1 MADITERKASTD
13 NQQGEVL
20 SFPMAAVQ
28 IFEGAIVALNSAG
41 YLDNAGDDAGAV
53 VVGIAEESKDNSGG
67 SAGDLSLKVRRRAV
81 VTVNA
86 NHTAAQTDL
95 GVIAMAVDNQTIDLA
110 ANTTND
116 VPVGRIVEFISTSKV
131 RVDLGDKVA

>member
-1 MADITERKASTD
+1 MANITERKASTD

-28 IFEGAIVALNSAG
+28 IFEGAIVALNAAG
-41 YLDNAGDDAGAV
+41 YLTNASDAANDV

-67 SAGDLSLKVRRRAV
+67 SAGDLSLAVRRRAV

-95 GVIAMAVDNQTIDLA
+95 GVLAYALDNQTVDLA
-110 ANTTND
+110 ANLTND
-116 VPVGRIVEFISTSKV
+116 VVVGRIVEFISTSKV
-131 RVDLGDKVA
+131 RVDLGDRA